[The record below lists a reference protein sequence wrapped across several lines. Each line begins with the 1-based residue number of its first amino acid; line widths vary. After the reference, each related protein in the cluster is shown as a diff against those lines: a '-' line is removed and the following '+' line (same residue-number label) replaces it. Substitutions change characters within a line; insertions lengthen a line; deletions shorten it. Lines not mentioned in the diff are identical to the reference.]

1 MSVKSLI
8 KIWPLFFGLLL
19 IGLAVGVQNS
29 LLGIRAS
36 LEGFSNTTTG
46 LLMSC
51 YFAGFLLGA
60 LWAPKVIRQV
70 GHIRTFG
77 ALTAL
82 ASSTILVHAMYI
94 EPWIWGVMRLL
105 TGFAM
110 SAIYV
115 VAESWLN
122 QAASNEN
129 RGQVLA
135 IYMVTIMTGLCGGQF
150 MLNLA
155 DPAAFTLF
163 AVIAVMVSL
172 AAMPILMTVLS
183 TPVVEETDNI
193 SVGLLWKRA
202 PIAIMGLVLSQW
214 CASMIFGMGAVYGTQ
229 LGMSVAEVANFM
241 AAMLGGAM
249 VLQWPLG
256 RLSDFVDRRWVLAF
270 ACIASVGSA
279 CLAAH
284 FATASWQLY
293 SSAFVFGGFCLS
305 QYSLTVSIMN
315 DNLRPREIVPA
326 SGTIVMIAGLTSI
339 TGPLSGAAWM
349 DYFGVHSFFYLLA
362 LSMGLLAVISIWRAL
377 TIPAVSE
384 AFKIQSTLHVPVAT
398 VGTVLHVED
407 DVIDS
412 EASQN

>member
-1 MSVKSLI
+1 MPVRSLL
-8 KIWPLFFGLLL
+8 KIWPLFFGLFL
-19 IGLAVGVQNS
+19 IGLAVGAQNS

-36 LEGFSNTTTG
+36 LEGFDNTVTG

-82 ASSTILVHAMYI
+82 ASSTILVHAMYV
-94 EPWIWGVMRLL
+94 EPWVWGLMRLL

-122 QAASNEN
+122 QAATNKN

-135 IYMVTIMTGLCGGQF
+135 IYMVTIMTGLCAGQF

-155 DPAAFTLF
+155 EPAAFTLF

-183 TPVVEETDNI
+183 TPVVEEVDKI
-193 SVGLLWKRA
+193 GFGLLWSRA

-214 CASMIFGMGAVYGTQ
+214 CASMVFGMGAVYATQ
-229 LGMSVAEVANFM
+229 LGMTVAEVANFM

-256 RLSDFVDRRWVLAF
+256 RISDFVDRRWVLAI
-270 ACIASVGSA
+270 ACIASVASA
-279 CLAAH
+279 WVAAH
-284 FATASWQLY
+284 YATASWQLY
-293 SSAFVFGGFCLS
+293 STAFVFGGFCLS

-326 SGTIVMIAGLTSI
+326 SGTIVMVAGLTSI

-349 DYFGVHSFFYLLA
+349 GVFGIHSFFYLLA
-362 LSMGLLAVISIWRAL
+362 LSMGLLALISIWRAL

-384 AFKIQSTLHVPVAT
+384 EFKIQSTLHVPVAT

-407 DVIDS
+407 DVIHG
-412 EASQN
+412 EAG